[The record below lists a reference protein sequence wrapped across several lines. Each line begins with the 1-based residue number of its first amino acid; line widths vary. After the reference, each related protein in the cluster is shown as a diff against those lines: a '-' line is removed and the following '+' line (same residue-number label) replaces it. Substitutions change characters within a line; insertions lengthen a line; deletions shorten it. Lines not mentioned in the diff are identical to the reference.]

1 MSWPEAM
8 RPVMRSGAAAKLR
21 MEEIRMQRM
30 SAENLDV
37 ESLDK
42 ERLDKKSR
50 AERELRMNAPWRRIN
65 FEGLHKHSIML
76 STYLIKSC
84 RAGLYVGFQVSK
96 FQGFRVSRKHGAT
109 SFYFETLKL

>member
-76 STYLIKSC
+76 STCLIKSC

-96 FQGFRVSRKHGAT
+96 FQSFRVSRKHGAT

>member
-1 MSWPEAM
+1 
-8 RPVMRSGAAAKLR
+8 
-21 MEEIRMQRM
+21 M

-37 ESLDK
+37 KSLDKESLDK

-96 FQGFRVSRKHGAT
+96 FQGFRVSRKHAAT

>member
-1 MSWPEAM
+1 
-8 RPVMRSGAAAKLR
+8 
-21 MEEIRMQRM
+21 
-30 SAENLDV
+30 LDK

-42 ERLDKKSR
+42 KRLDKKSR

-84 RAGLYVGFQVSK
+84 RAGLYVGVQVSK

-109 SFYFETLKL
+109 SFYFETLKP